1 MRIPASALA
10 LGALIGLSGCATVDL
25 PQPPRP
31 GTIAAPAGGADGYQH
46 GFEGSRFVVGDAA
59 RRSVQ
64 YGYLKQ
70 RGDSGTIAIK
80 VSNGSAFGVPNA
92 GSEYAASSRY
102 AGSPDDHNAQVKSYF
117 LALGLP
123 PGQVADVRAMTLLQ
137 ADGQLG
143 EAAPAAPRILGYYSV
158 VSRNVE
164 GVPVPDSFAWA
175 RLNTEGKVVQE
186 GIYWPPLPPAV
197 IAEVRAFK
205 TTLADPERRRTLMA
219 RVPTDAGTT
228 ALVIHHSSAEEDQL
242 RAFASLDA
250 TMRTFL
256 VTPGDNDK
264 RQSIG
269 SSKAGG
275 TAVVHHY
282 DINGNEQ
289 FLPQERLDLREQYPE
304 TKAAAR

>member
-1 MRIPASALA
+1 MRIPISALA
-10 LGALIGLSGCATVDL
+10 LGVLVCLGGCATVDT

-64 YGYLKQ
+64 YGYIKQ

-80 VSNGSAFGVPNA
+80 MSNGSAFGVPNA
-92 GSEYAASSRY
+92 GSEYASSSRY
-102 AGSPDDHNAQVKSYF
+102 AGSPDDHNAQVKGYF

-123 PGQVADVRAMTLLQ
+123 ASQVADVRAMTLLQ
-137 ADGQLG
+137 ADGQIG
-143 EAAPAAPRILGYYSV
+143 ESSPAAPRILGYYSV

-164 GVPVPDSFAWA
+164 GVPVADSFAWA
-175 RLNTEGKVVQE
+175 RLDAEGRVVQE
-186 GIYWPPLPPAV
+186 GIYWPALPPTV

-205 TTLADPERRRTLMA
+205 TALADPERRRTLMA
-219 RVPTDAGTT
+219 RIPTDAGAT
-228 ALVIHHSSAEEDQL
+228 AIVIHHSSSEEDQF
-242 RAFASLDA
+242 RTFASLDA
-250 TMRTFL
+250 TTRTFL
-256 VTPGDNDK
+256 VAPGDNDK

-269 SSKAGG
+269 SSRAGG
-275 TAVVHHY
+275 TSVVHHY

-289 FLPQERLDLREQYPE
+289 FLPQERLDLREKYPE
-304 TKAAAR
+304 AKVVSR